1 MPELPDL
8 TVYLDFLQAN
18 IAGQTLEKI
27 RVASPFVVRTAD
39 PPLKVAEGKRVLE
52 LRRSGKRLIFAL
64 EDDLFLTIHLM
75 IAGRFR
81 WKERGA
87 AIVGKIGLAAFDF
100 ENGTLLLTEASQ
112 KKRAAIHLL
121 KGAAALTE
129 FDRGGLEPLEAT
141 LEEFRARLLLRNHT
155 VKRALTDPD
164 LFSGIGNAYS
174 DEILHRSKLSPV
186 KLTHS
191 LSQGDVEV
199 LYAATQT
206 VLKEWIQRLRDEAKG
221 GFPEKVTAFR
231 KDMAV
236 HGKYNEPCPVC
247 GTPVQRI
254 VHAENESNYCPTCQ
268 TGGKLLADRA
278 LSRLL
283 KQDWP
288 RTIEELEARRP
299 HAAPPTR
306 KSGAGR
312 A

>member
-1 MPELPDL
+1 MPEIPDL
-8 TVYLDFLQAN
+8 TVYLDFLEAHVV
-18 IAGQTLEKI
+18 GQTLDKI
-27 RVASPFVVRTAD
+27 RLASPFVLRTAD
-39 PPLKVAEGKRVLE
+39 PPLKSAEGKRVLGV
-52 LRRSGKRLIFAL
+52 RRSGKRLIFEL

-87 AIVGKIGLAAFDF
+87 PIVGKIGLAAFDF
-100 ENGTLLLTEASQ
+100 SNGTLLLTEASQ

-121 KGAAALTE
+121 KGSALAD
-129 FDRGGLEPLEAT
+129 FDRGGLEPLEAS
-141 LEEFRARLLLRNHT
+141 LDQFRARLLAGNHT

-174 DEILHRSKLSPV
+174 DEILHRAKQSPV
-186 KLTHS
+186 KLTHAM
-191 LSQGDVEV
+191 SQGDVEV

-206 VLKEWIQRLRDEAKG
+206 VLEEWIKRLRDEAKG

-236 HGKYNEPCPVC
+236 HGKYQEPCPVC
-247 GTPVQRI
+247 GTPIQRI

-283 KQDWP
+283 GQDWP

-299 HAAPPTR
+299 AR
-306 KSGAGR
+306 R
-312 A
+312 

>member
-1 MPELPDL
+1 
-8 TVYLDFLQAN
+8 
-18 IAGQTLEKI
+18 
-27 RVASPFVVRTAD
+27 
-39 PPLKVAEGKRVLE
+39 
-52 LRRSGKRLIFAL
+52 
-64 EDDLFLTIHLM
+64 M

-87 AIVGKIGLAAFDF
+87 TVPAKIGLAAFDF
-100 ENGTLLLTEASQ
+100 SNGTLLLTEASQ
-112 KKRAAIHLL
+112 KKRAAIHLIR
-121 KGAAALTE
+121 GETALAD
-129 FDRGGLEPLEAT
+129 FDRGGLEPLEAD
-141 LEEFRARLLLRNHT
+141 LDAFRSRLLAGNHT

-174 DEILHRSKLSPV
+174 DEILHRSRLSPV
-186 KLTHS
+186 KLTHA
-191 LSQGDVEV
+191 LSQGEVETLFESTRAV
-199 LYAATQT
+199 LE
-206 VLKEWIQRLRDEAKG
+206 EWIDRLRKDANG

-236 HGKYNEPCPVC
+236 HGRYGEPCPVC

-268 TGGKLLADRA
+268 TGGRLLADRA

-299 HAAPPTR
+299 R
-306 KSGAGR
+306 LRSGA
-312 A
+312 